1 MTFARR
7 QRRQLLDVMRTAGP
21 LAPTAC
27 EGWLVQDLAAHLWVR
42 EHRPSALPGIGVSR
56 FAAHTD
62 RLQMEGLH
70 RLGFEGLLEKLE
82 RPGWVM
88 RLVDPLVN
96 GAEFY
101 LHLEDVLRPRG
112 ERAELSSSDQEYLR
126 KIALLLARKTQLGK
140 PYRLVVTPTDG
151 HTKSFGSGEQVV
163 YVEGAPNELLLH
175 FSGRDAD
182 VAITTDDEPAYRASI
197 AGL

>member
-1 MTFARR
+1 MH
-7 QRRQLLDVMRTAGP
+7 TAGP

-42 EHRPSALPGIGVSR
+42 EHRLSALPGIGAPR
-56 FAAHTD
+56 FAARTQ

-101 LHLEDVLRPRG
+101 LHLEDVLRPRH
-112 ERAELSSSDQEYLR
+112 EHAELSRSDQEYLR
-126 KIALLLARKTQLGK
+126 RIALLMARKTQLGK

-151 HTKSFGSGEQVV
+151 HAKSYGGGEQVV

-182 VAITTDDEPAYRASI
+182 VVITADDEPAYRASI